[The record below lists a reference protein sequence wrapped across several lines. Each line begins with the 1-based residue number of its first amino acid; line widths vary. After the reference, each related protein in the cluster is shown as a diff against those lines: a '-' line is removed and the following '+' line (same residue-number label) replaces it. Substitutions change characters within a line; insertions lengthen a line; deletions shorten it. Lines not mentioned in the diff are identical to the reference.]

1 MINIAD
7 LVMILIILGF
17 TVFGIVNGFVMS
29 IFRVVS
35 FFVSIFLAITF
46 YPLLADFY
54 MKSPI
59 FNTINSAI
67 FQNLQGQQAAMKT
80 EIVTE
85 TAKTASNTMLDG
97 LAIPSFLKNTISSG
111 IPNFD
116 QIVDTNKIL
125 EAISFKLTEMII
137 SVLSLIMLFI
147 LIKIGLFFIK
157 FLIKGFAKMPVF
169 KQVDRAAGFILG
181 TIEGFLMIYILCALL
196 TLVSTMPQFE
206 NIFNQI
212 DNSSYVSFIYNN
224 NYIIEFLF
232 PK

>member
-7 LVMILIILGF
+7 LVLILIVLGF
-17 TVFGIVNGFVMS
+17 TVFGIINGFVMS

-54 MKSPI
+54 MNTPI
-59 FNTINSAI
+59 FDTINSAI
-67 FQNLQGQQAAMKT
+67 LHNLQGQQT
-80 EIVTE
+80 TINPELVSG
-85 TAKTASNTMLDG
+85 TAETASNSMLNG
-97 LAIPSFLKNTISSG
+97 LAIPEFLKNSISNG
-111 IPNFD
+111 IPNFN

-125 EAISFKLTEMII
+125 EAISSKLTEMII

-147 LIKIGLFFIK
+147 LIKIGMFFIR
-157 FLIKGFAKMPVF
+157 FVIKGFAKMPVF
-169 KQVDRAAGFILG
+169 KHVDKAAGFILG

-206 NIFNQI
+206 NVFNQI
-212 DNSSYVSFIYNN
+212 ENSTYVSFIYNN